1 MFYLVRQS
9 FWQLGILVILLA
21 VGFSLLFYLL
31 KNLIDRLDR
40 QRMYGAGVVLYTV
53 SWLLRGR
60 INGEMVAAEL
70 YMLLIM
76 VKVGTSLFRLAFN
89 KRFFDIAR
97 VSGGYRYIL
106 CKNYFSQFFLALFF
120 GILGLLTPQQ
130 IGTESFI
137 RMSYWAAAC
146 MAPIYLV
153 YREAVVRQP
162 TDRVLTGLQ
171 R

>member
-76 VKVGTSLFRLAFN
+76 VKVGTSLFGWPLISDSSISPGCPAAIGISSAKAISPSFFWRCFSVSWDCSPRSRLEPN
-89 KRFFDIAR
+89 R
-97 VSGGYRYIL
+97 
-106 CKNYFSQFFLALFF
+106 LF
-120 GILGLLTPQQ
+120 
-130 IGTESFI
+130 
-137 RMSYWAAAC
+137 A
-146 MAPIYLV
+146 
-153 YREAVVRQP
+153 
-162 TDRVLTGLQ
+162 
-171 R
+171 